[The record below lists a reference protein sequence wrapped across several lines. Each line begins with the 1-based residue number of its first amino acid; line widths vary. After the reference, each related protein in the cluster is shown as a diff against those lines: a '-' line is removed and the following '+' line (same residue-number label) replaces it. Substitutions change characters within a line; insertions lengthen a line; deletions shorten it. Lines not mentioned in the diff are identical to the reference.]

1 MMDFESATVE
11 VNDFT
16 GGMTD
21 FPFQGS
27 KDQYEKAENLNVTYD
42 KKLATR
48 PGSAINSAVVYQIPS
63 GSHRISGMFSFENS
77 LFVQSARN
85 LYVANTS
92 SWTTIANPNPAFSSG
107 ETTNFIA
114 QSFWNR
120 HIFLVNDS
128 FTKPIKVFQ
137 SGGSYVVRTA
147 GLPKMAAPI
156 GSGTAGSDNFV
167 YAFTYAVQY
176 TIGTTIFE
184 DEGPTVLVEIDNVNS
199 PDVNPINFTGIPVLA
214 NGSFDNYD
222 TANIKVRIYRTET
235 NGPVQYF
242 VAEIPNGTTTYSD
255 TTADLTIVNNV
266 VLYTTGGVVDNDP
279 PPLAKYI
286 HIVNNVA
293 LYCHVKEG
301 TEVLPTRIR
310 QSNTD
315 DPDSCPET
323 FFAET
328 QDEITGVSSHNSN
341 PIVFCKNKAYR
352 IEGTFDELGNGGMFP
367 VEFSETIGCL
377 NHNSIV
383 QTKIGVFFAGNDG
396 FYWTDAYQVKKI
408 SESLLT
414 TYFNATETQIQK
426 DRVFGTYD
434 RDNNKVLWAMTQA
447 TAQVDNNIIFCCDLR
462 WGIRENSVFTTW
474 TGSTSFA
481 PTALCYH
488 NKLLRRADRRGYLLY
503 HSDKLL
509 TDPKIDEA
517 LLPSLWTK
525 QTIFYDYRSTQMNFG
540 LPQIRKWVQRILIS
554 LKNVS
559 NVSLKTYS
567 HNDDSNKFVPLTEVK
582 NTTQPI
588 WGDPLLIWGE
598 DTPLWNFYEL
608 IEEERR
614 FPAGTLRSS
623 YKQIKFT
630 NSYTVIEKSDDPWP
644 CHGQ

>member
-1 MMDFESATVE
+1 MRSLEFQAT
-11 VNDFT
+11 T
-16 GGMTD
+16 QT
-21 FPFQGS
+21 Q
-27 KDQYEKAENLNVTYD
+27 
-42 KKLATR
+42 
-48 PGSAINSAVVYQIPS
+48 
-63 GSHRISGMFSFENS
+63 
-77 LFVQSARN
+77 LF
-85 LYVANTS
+85 
-92 SWTTIANPNPAFSSG
+92 
-107 ETTNFIA
+107 
-114 QSFWNR
+114 
-120 HIFLVNDS
+120 
-128 FTKPIKVFQ
+128 
-137 SGGSYVVRTA
+137 
-147 GLPKMAAPI
+147 
-156 GSGTAGSDNFV
+156 
-167 YAFTYAVQY
+167 
-176 TIGTTIFE
+176 
-184 DEGPTVLVEIDNVNS
+184 
-199 PDVNPINFTGIPVLA
+199 
-214 NGSFDNYD
+214 
-222 TANIKVRIYRTET
+222 
-235 NGPVQYF
+235 
-242 VAEIPNGTTTYSD
+242 
-255 TTADLTIVNNV
+255 
-266 VLYTTGGVVDNDP
+266 
-279 PPLAKYI
+279 
-286 HIVNNVA
+286 
-293 LYCHVKEG
+293 
-301 TEVLPTRIR
+301 
-310 QSNTD
+310 
-315 DPDSCPET
+315 
-323 FFAET
+323 
-328 QDEITGVSSHNSN
+328 
-341 PIVFCKNKAYR
+341 FCKNKAYR

-630 NSYTVIEKSDDPWP
+630 NSYTVIEKSDDLGLATVNNVAKTATLVTSGNTWVADARDYYISFEHDDYAEQYLIIARTDTIITYKDLLNTSPTGNKKWQIAGYSKGETMHLLAYVLYFIP
-644 CHGQ
+644 FTKSFTVGTGSTGGNAS